1 MDKTVHHYLHE
12 KAFGT
17 TTAKRV
23 DANTVVC
30 RFGDKEYRIPA
41 NERDQRTLVV
51 FDGELLFGGL
61 PRSATVVQSV
71 SLGFISCPAEAMRK
85 SPEYPCEALPKY
97 HKERKKTGIE
107 IFRHFLFL
115 PSCTAI
121 MRKFR
126 NKSLSPIY
134 TIISV
139 FVNEKGTIVV
149 EWQTT
154 SY

>member
-12 KAFGT
+12 QALGT
-17 TTAKRV
+17 TIAKRI
-23 DANTVVC
+23 DASTVIC
-30 RFGDKEYRIPA
+30 RLGDRGYRLPV

-61 PRSATVVQSV
+61 PRSATVIQSNP
-71 SLGFISCPAEAMRK
+71 LHIISCPTEAVRK
-85 SPEYPCEALPKY
+85 NPKYFCEAFPKY
-97 HKERKKTGIE
+97 HEIERRMAIWVN
-107 IFRHFLFL
+107 RNFLLL

-121 MRKFR
+121 VRKFR

-134 TIISV
+134 VIIRV
-139 FVNEKGTIVV
+139 FVNEKGTRVV